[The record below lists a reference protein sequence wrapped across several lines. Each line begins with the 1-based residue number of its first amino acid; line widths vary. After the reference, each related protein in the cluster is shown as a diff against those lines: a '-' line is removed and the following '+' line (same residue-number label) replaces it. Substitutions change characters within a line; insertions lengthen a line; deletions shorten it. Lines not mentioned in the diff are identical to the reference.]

1 MKLKE
6 YASGFGWF
14 GFAATAAL
22 VAFGTLAIRSAGGA
36 REAVFHGMWIANL
49 RTAAFAFV
57 CWVVA
62 LSCTMALP
70 TGLLDTVRPLNV
82 TSWA

>member
-62 LSCTMALP
+62 LSCRLGATCPTRLP
-70 TGLLDTVRPLNV
+70 LRYTSNSTV
-82 TSWA
+82 